1 MNVERADIVG
11 RACAVRSVFYF
22 VLASLSGRRS
32 MKKWVR
38 RPPTCVS
45 REFCLEYCPIIVSD

>member
-32 MKKWVR
+32 MKKWVGEATSNVCF
-38 RPPTCVS
+38 PGI
-45 REFCLEYCPIIVSD
+45 CLDLSNHRQ